1 MSETRLGS
9 LNLDQFSLTWLAQL
23 CLLTVLMDVLLETPE
38 LGLID
43 EQLLATAGLNQN
55 MLATTGLLVNR
66 LGPALHLDDLFLT
79 VLCLEDQLLGRS
91 HAWPASLL

>member
-1 MSETRLGS
+1 MSETGLGS
-9 LNLDQFSLTWLAQL
+9 LNLDQFSLSWLARL
-23 CLLTVLMDVLLETPE
+23 CLLTLLMEVLLETPQ

-43 EQLLATAGLNQN
+43 QDLLATAGLNQN
-55 MLATTGLLVNR
+55 MLTTTGLLVTR
-66 LGPALHLDDLFLT
+66 LGPALHLDDLLLT